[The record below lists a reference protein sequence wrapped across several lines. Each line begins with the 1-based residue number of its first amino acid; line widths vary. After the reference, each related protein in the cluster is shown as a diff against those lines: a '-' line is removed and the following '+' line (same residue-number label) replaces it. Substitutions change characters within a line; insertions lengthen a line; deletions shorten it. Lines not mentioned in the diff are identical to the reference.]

1 MNLTT
6 LLKLITS
13 DTKIL
18 VIFEGSSIIKPCDY
32 PKYKGLKVVKLR
44 LFKNDDTLRVYIGN
58 ISAWSFITT
67 VNGDQDDC

>member
-1 MNLTT
+1 MNLKT

-18 VIFEGSSIIKPCDY
+18 VIFEGNSIIKSCDY

-58 ISAWSFITT
+58 ISA
-67 VNGDQDDC
+67 